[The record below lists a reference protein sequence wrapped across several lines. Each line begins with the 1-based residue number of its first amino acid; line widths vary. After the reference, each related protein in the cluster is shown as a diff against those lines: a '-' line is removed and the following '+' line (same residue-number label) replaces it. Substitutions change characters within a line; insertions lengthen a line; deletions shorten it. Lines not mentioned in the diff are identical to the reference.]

1 MYGGLYDWHET
12 VGYTD
17 EEGVQGVC
25 PDGWHVPDNDDW
37 DILDDQFKY
46 GDAGAHLK
54 ETGDSGFGGQLAGDR
69 HQRGEF
75 YSFDSSGFFWSS
87 TTYTYLDKN
96 EGYFRTICAC
106 NGALDEDHFNKN
118 IGLSVRCIKDN

>member
-1 MYGGLYDWHET
+1 M
-12 VGYTD
+12 GYTD

-46 GDAGAHLK
+46 GDAGEHLK

-75 YSFDSSGFFWSS
+75 YSFGSSGFFWSS
-87 TTYTYLDKN
+87 TTYTYQDKN
-96 EGYFRTICAC
+96 EGYFRQICAC